1 MELLKLKNNYF
12 RTPHPRKKKK
22 KKTDSGLFFPSAA
35 FGQFHAF
42 QRLFFPFPFSLFRA
56 ISAQLY
62 KEPFQKSFTLP
73 HYVFQFH
80 HTEAET
86 ERLWCRITKVQ
97 TDAPY
102 EILASALPCS
112 FSTFLWL
119 PLERRSTK
127 KWFELVWWG
136 HRSEELV
143 DCWSKLRGAGVTKLC
158 LIGSSQSA

>member
-12 RTPHPRKKKK
+12 RTPHPRKKKANRFRA
-22 KKTDSGLFFPSAA
+22 FFLSAA

-42 QRLFFPFPFSLFRA
+42 QRLFFPFSFSLFRA

-86 ERLWCRITKVQ
+86 ERL
-97 TDAPY
+97 
-102 EILASALPCS
+102 
-112 FSTFLWL
+112 
-119 PLERRSTK
+119 
-127 KWFELVWWG
+127 
-136 HRSEELV
+136 
-143 DCWSKLRGAGVTKLC
+143 
-158 LIGSSQSA
+158 